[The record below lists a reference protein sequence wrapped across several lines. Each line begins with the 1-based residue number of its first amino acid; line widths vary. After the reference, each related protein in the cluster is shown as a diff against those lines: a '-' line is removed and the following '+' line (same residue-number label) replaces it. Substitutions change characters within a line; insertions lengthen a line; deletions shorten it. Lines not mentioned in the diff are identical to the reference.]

1 MFGLSES
8 TVYYMCQ
15 HPVDMRK
22 GINGLYKLVRS
33 EMKMSPLTG
42 SVFIFYG
49 KNHQSVKL
57 LRWDTDG
64 FVLYQ
69 KRLEK
74 GTFEM
79 PAEVKDKLGGIQ
91 NRPDLLPDS
100 ELSEAA
106 SYFNNEWEAV
116 VDIFKRGDTALDNNL
131 VERMNRYFSMSRRSS
146 LFFGSH
152 KGAERAAVLYTLA
165 LSAKMNHLN
174 IFDYLVDILDR
185 TATWQPNTPLE
196 KYRNLLPDCWQPSTE
211 D

>member
-42 SVFIFYG
+42 CVFIFYG
-49 KNHQSVKL
+49 KNHQSIKL

-74 GTFEM
+74 GTRM
-79 PAEVKDKLGGIQ
+79 PWKTFSLIMQGVSLRSARYRKRFKIEV
-91 NRPDLLPDS
+91 
-100 ELSEAA
+100 
-106 SYFNNEWEAV
+106 
-116 VDIFKRGDTALDNNL
+116 
-131 VERMNRYFSMSRRSS
+131 
-146 LFFGSH
+146 
-152 KGAERAAVLYTLA
+152 
-165 LSAKMNHLN
+165 
-174 IFDYLVDILDR
+174 
-185 TATWQPNTPLE
+185 
-196 KYRNLLPDCWQPSTE
+196 
-211 D
+211 

>member
-74 GTFEM
+74 GTFEI
-79 PAEVKDKLGGIQ
+79 PKF
-91 NRPDLLPDS
+91 N
-100 ELSEAA
+100 EAA
-106 SYFNNEWEAV
+106 GGYRMPWKTFSLIMQGVSLRSARYCKR
-116 VDIFKRGDTALDNNL
+116 FKIE
-131 VERMNRYFSMSRRSS
+131 V
-146 LFFGSH
+146 
-152 KGAERAAVLYTLA
+152 
-165 LSAKMNHLN
+165 
-174 IFDYLVDILDR
+174 
-185 TATWQPNTPLE
+185 
-196 KYRNLLPDCWQPSTE
+196 
-211 D
+211 

>member
-33 EMKMSPLTG
+33 EMKMSPHTG

-74 GTFEM
+74 GTFEI
-79 PAEVKDKLGGIQ
+79 PKF
-91 NRPDLLPDS
+91 R
-100 ELSEAA
+100 
-106 SYFNNEWEAV
+106 
-116 VDIFKRGDTALDNNL
+116 RGRWGLQDALED
-131 VERMNRYFSMSRRSS
+131 VFSDHA
-146 LFFGSH
+146 GSF
-152 KGAERAAVLYTLA
+152 APVCE
-165 LSAKMNHLN
+165 
-174 IFDYLVDILDR
+174 IPQEI
-185 TATWQPNTPLE
+185 
-196 KYRNLLPDCWQPSTE
+196 
-211 D
+211 